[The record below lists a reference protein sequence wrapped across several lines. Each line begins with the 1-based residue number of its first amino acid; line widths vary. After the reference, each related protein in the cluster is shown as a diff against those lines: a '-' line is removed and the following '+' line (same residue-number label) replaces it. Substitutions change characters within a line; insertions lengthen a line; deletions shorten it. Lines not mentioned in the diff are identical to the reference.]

1 MIVAWQFIARNRS
14 IPDPSRRARCDWNVF
29 VVLVVPNQGVLI
41 ILSLRD
47 RRLFAQIPGN
57 KLPGYDRSVP
67 TGRATFPIAPGPD
80 HADGARM
87 SQSIRN
93 RIPGTIREITSDP
106 VMTEVVLDTA
116 IGPVAAVI
124 TTRSANELG
133 LKIGDSVHALVKAT
147 NVSVE
152 KA

>member
-1 MIVAWQFIARNRS
+1 MIYH
-14 IPDPSRRARCDWNVF
+14 P
-29 VVLVVPNQGVLI
+29 LI
-41 ILSLRD
+41 WHYQE
-47 RRLFAQIPGN
+47 AKQIPITPCPTGRVCYRTGPGN
-57 KLPGYDRSVP
+57 ELPGYDRLVP
-67 TGRATFPIAPGPD
+67 TGHGIFSVAREPD
-80 HADGARM
+80 HADGPRM

-93 RIPGTIREITSDP
+93 RIPGTITEITSDP
-106 VMTEVVLDTA
+106 VMTEVILETA

-124 TTRSANELG
+124 TTRSANDLG